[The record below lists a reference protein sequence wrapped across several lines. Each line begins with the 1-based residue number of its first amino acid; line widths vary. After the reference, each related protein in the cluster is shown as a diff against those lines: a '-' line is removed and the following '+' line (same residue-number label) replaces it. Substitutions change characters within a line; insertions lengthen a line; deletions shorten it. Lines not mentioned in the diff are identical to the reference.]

1 MGFEVHY
8 KYHERTEGG
17 SYNRDETKTFKKKVG
32 DPFEDVPL
40 EKLAAAV
47 MAQLAR
53 RDVYVFEP
61 EIYELSKK
69 PINFKES
76 KGGIIL
82 KNKKFLFDGGGE
94 DASTIVVEDIIQQ
107 APPQQYAPQYQQAN
121 GNGNGNGHYPQVNIA
136 GQAPARPTTPG
147 QHPHERQGPRRPVDW
162 VTFAPEL
169 QQMTEVR
176 QKNLR
181 FTPDKKY
188 PVFEKRTSPTGVGE
202 VFVMLDDT
210 GREQLVSDKYF
221 VPGNVNLFGDK
232 ELGFSETPS
241 QRDGG
246 RLYWGGANQ
255 EPDMP
260 VLRR

>member
-1 MGFEVHY
+1 
-8 KYHERTEGG
+8 
-17 SYNRDETKTFKKKVG
+17 
-32 DPFEDVPL
+32 
-40 EKLAAAV
+40 

-53 RDVYVFEP
+53 RDVWIVDV

-69 PINFKES
+69 PVSFKEA

-94 DASTIVVEDIIQQ
+94 DASTITVQDMMAPAPPPQYTAQEYVPPPQNNVNIQQ
-107 APPQQYAPQYQQAN
+107 AT
-121 GNGNGNGHYPQVNIA
+121 QVYRNV
-136 GQAPARPTTPG
+136 Q
-147 QHPHERQGPRRPVDW
+147 PHEQGQPRRAVDF
-162 VTFAPEL
+162 VIFSPEL
-169 QQMTEVR
+169 HLMTEVK

-188 PVFEKRTSPTGVGE
+188 AVFEKRTAPDQVTE
-202 VFVMLDDT
+202 VFVMIDDT

-221 VPGNVNLFGDK
+221 IPGNVKLFADDV
-232 ELGFSETPS
+232 LGFSQGPE

-246 RLYWGGANQ
+246 KLQWGNASQ

-260 VLRR
+260 DVRRR